1 MSAPSSIVS
10 TPSGPSDSPEFPEGF
25 SGPSTDC
32 PGAKSIA
39 RVFIPARNEAASI
52 GAVVAGCRHAGFSV
66 TVIDDA
72 SDDTTALLARQ
83 AGAEVLA
90 LDGPH
95 HGKTAALRHAL
106 SRLAPTTEWIFFL
119 DGDGQHNPADLD
131 RFWAMRDKADLIVGN
146 RFSDAARMPLLRRWT
161 NRVMSAVLRRSGI
174 LDSQCGFR
182 LVRRAWLGSWL
193 PAGHHFEFESEMAL
207 LAATRPTRVI
217 NLPIAATYALEKSR
231 IVPLRDT
238 LNFIRCLRRHGGHRP
253 PPTTP

>member
-1 MSAPSSIVS
+1 MSAPSSIGS
-10 TPSGPSDSPEFPEGF
+10 ISSGPSDLPEFPEGL
-25 SGPSTDC
+25 SGSPTDAF
-32 PGAKSIA
+32 GAKAPA

-52 GAVVAGCRHAGFSV
+52 GAVVAGCRKAGFSV

-72 SDDTTALLARQ
+72 SSDTSALLARQ
-83 AGAEVLA
+83 AGAEVLP

-95 HGKTAALRHAL
+95 HGKTSALRHAL
-106 SRLAPTTEWIFFL
+106 SRLPESTEWIFLL
-119 DGDGQHNPADLD
+119 DGDGQHDPADLE
-131 RFWAMRDKADLIVGN
+131 RFWDARSDADLVVGN
-146 RFSDAARMPLLRRWT
+146 RFSDAAHMPLLRRWT

-207 LAATRPTRVI
+207 VAAARPTRVV

-231 IVPLRDT
+231 IVPLRDA
-238 LNFIRCLRRHGGHRP
+238 LNFLRCLFRHRP
-253 PPTTP
+253 